1 MQNEILASSSTNI
14 KLDKSQIRKMMFLMN
29 ALEQGWSLKKLNNS
43 YIFTKKHENRKE
55 IFQENYLENF
65 LLSNFSGELLDKID

>member
-29 ALEQGWSLKKLNNS
+29 SLEQGWSIKKINNS

-65 LLSNFSGELLDKID
+65 LFSNFSGDLLDKTD

>member
-1 MQNEILASSSTNI
+1 MQNEILASSFTNI